1 MAINTQRLKDMFEQW
16 DLAALKELYADDFE
30 QTEMDDAT
38 PPNAPRKRTK
48 EDLVQIFER
57 NQGGSKV
64 KLTVK
69 NLFASDDRV
78 GYTLTCTLPDGRRIV
93 SNSILDIRDDQVV
106 RDLAVQARDP
116 E

>member
-1 MAINTQRLKDMFEQW
+1 MTIDAQRIKDMFEQW
-16 DLAALKELYADDFE
+16 DLATLNDLYAEDFE

-48 EDLVQIFER
+48 QDLVEIFER
-57 NQGGSKV
+57 NQVGSNV
-64 KLTVK
+64 RLRVS
-69 NLFASDDRV
+69 NLFATEDNV
-78 GYTLTCTLPDGRRIV
+78 AYTLTCLSPSGRKIV

-106 RDLAVQARDP
+106 RDVAVQARDP

>member
-1 MAINTQRLKDMFEQW
+1 MAIDAQRIKDMFEQW
-16 DLAALKELYADDFE
+16 NLATLQELYADDFE

-48 EDLVQIFER
+48 QDLIEIFER

-64 KLTVK
+64 KITID
-69 NLFASDDRV
+69 NLFAGDGHV
-78 GYTLTCTLPDGRRIV
+78 AYTLTCTLSDGRRIV
-93 SNSILDIRDDQVV
+93 SNSILEIRDDQVV
-106 RDLAVQARDP
+106 RDVAVQARDP

>member
-1 MAINTQRLKDMFEQW
+1 MFEQW
-16 DLAALKELYADDFE
+16 DLAALKELYSEDFE

-48 EDLVQIFER
+48 GDLVQIFER
-57 NQGGSKV
+57 NQEDSKV
-64 KLTVK
+64 KITIDNVK
-69 NLFASDDRV
+69 GDR
-78 GYTLTCTLPDGRRIV
+78 I
-93 SNSILDIRDDQVV
+93 V

>member
-1 MAINTQRLKDMFEQW
+1 MESGTDMFEQW
-16 DLAALKELYADDFE
+16 DLAALKELYSEDFE

-48 EDLVQIFER
+48 GDLVQIFER
-57 NQGGSKV
+57 NQEDSKV
-64 KLTVK
+64 KITIDNMFSTNDHV
-69 NLFASDDRV
+69 A
-78 GYTLTCTLPDGRRIV
+78 YTLTCTLPSGRRIV
-93 SNSILDIRDDQVV
+93 SNSILDVEGDRIV